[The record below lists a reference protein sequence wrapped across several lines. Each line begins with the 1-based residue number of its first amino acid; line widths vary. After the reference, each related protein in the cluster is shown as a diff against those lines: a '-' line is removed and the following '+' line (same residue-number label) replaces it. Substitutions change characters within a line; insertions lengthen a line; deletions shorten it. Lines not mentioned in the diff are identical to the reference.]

1 MTVSL
6 RTRLLWGVIVSTA
19 LLLGIFCVI
28 LYMVTRYTLL
38 NQYDESLLS
47 TAKMLSAVV
56 ENEDFE
62 EHDESDNEDDEDGE
76 ETTEHIDGR
85 SNNKLEFE
93 FDVRMTPEFNNLNGG
108 GYYQFWNHD
117 RTLKVRSPSL
127 GKTDLPYFKDESS
140 PYIYRRCLLPD
151 DKPGRAVSY
160 QFFPRTEEGNHTQD
174 SYFIIVV
181 ARDVSR
187 LYDFLN
193 FFRWLLLNCSAV
205 IVVLS
210 CFVAAKMT
218 RIGLKPVHTLA
229 NEIELVD
236 EEVLDQSFSAEAYP
250 VELVPIC
257 ECLNALMERIK
268 SSFQRERRFNADV
281 AHELRT
287 PLAGIQSTIE
297 VCLTRSRE
305 PDEYQNALED
315 CLAISKTMNRL
326 VSTLLA
332 LSQLETQQIDFEPR
346 TIHLKERVEK
356 IWQNFANKA
365 HDKKLGF
372 ENMIDDSVVCVTDTD
387 HLSMIL
393 SNILQNA
400 TEYCNE
406 QGRIY
411 VKTLQRD
418 DTVMLILS
426 NTGCNLKPADAEH
439 VFDFFW
445 RADMARTNTG
455 AHCGIGLA
463 LVRKVATLLG
473 IKVKVEIEQDSIF
486 SVILELP
493 TKN

>member
-1 MTVSL
+1 MIVSL
-6 RTRLLWGVIVSTA
+6 RTRLLMGVIVSTT

-28 LYMVTRYTLL
+28 VYVITRNTLTD
-38 NQYDESLLS
+38 QFDESLLS

-56 ENEDFE
+56 ESEIED
-62 EHDESDNEDDEDGE
+62 EHQESDHEGESEHNERR
-76 ETTEHIDGR
+76 TYHQ
-85 SNNKLEFE
+85 LELE
-93 FDVRMTPEFNNLNGG
+93 FDVRMLPEFNNLNGG
-108 GYYQFWNHD
+108 SYYQFWD
-117 RTLKVRSPSL
+117 QGRTLTVRSPSL
-127 GKTDLPYFKDESS
+127 GNGNLPFFEDESS
-140 PYIYRRCLLPD
+140 SHLYQRCSLPD
-151 DKPGRAVSY
+151 DKPGRVVSY
-160 QFFPRTEEGNHTQD
+160 RFAPRTDEESHEQN
-174 SYFIIVV
+174 SSFIIVV
-181 ARDVSR
+181 ARDASDF
-187 LYDFLN
+187 YDFMG
-193 FFRWLLLNCSAV
+193 FFRWLLLNSSIV

-210 CFVAAKMT
+210 GFVAVKVT
-218 RIGLKPVHTLA
+218 RIGLNPVHTLA
-229 NEIELVD
+229 DEIESID
-236 EEVLDQSFSAEAYP
+236 EELLGQSFTPDAYP

-257 ECLNALMERIK
+257 DRLNSLMKRIK
-268 SSFQRERRFNADV
+268 GSFQRERRFNADV

-393 SNILQNA
+393 SNILENA